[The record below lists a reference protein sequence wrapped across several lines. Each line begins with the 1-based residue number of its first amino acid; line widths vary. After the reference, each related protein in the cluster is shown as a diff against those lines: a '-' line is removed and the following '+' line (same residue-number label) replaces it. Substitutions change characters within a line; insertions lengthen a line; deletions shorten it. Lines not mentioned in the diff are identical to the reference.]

1 MAAIG
6 QLEPEIIW
14 SPQKG
19 PQTYL
24 ISCPVGDL
32 FFGGA
37 RGGGKSS
44 GCIGKWISHAAK
56 YGDKAHGVF
65 FRRSFPE
72 LEEVQKQ
79 MMDLLPRLGATYKAQ
94 SRTWV
99 MSNGATIKLRFLDND
114 ADANKYQGFSLTIVI
129 FDELG
134 NWPSPEPIDK
144 IRATLRSPHGVPCQM
159 ISTGNPG
166 GVGAHWIKKRYIE
179 PAPPMTPFFD
189 EEARQQ
195 RVFIPSS
202 LKDNQ
207 ALLKNDP
214 GYIDRLRGSG
224 PLWLVKA
231 WLEGDWNTMPEGAML
246 KASWFNRYRI
256 PPANFTQIIL
266 SLDSSSK
273 AKELNAP
280 WSATIW
286 GIWDGNY
293 YLLDVWTRRAEYP
306 EGKRTVGNLML
317 KWRPNVTLIEDK
329 STGQSLIQEY
339 RLNGIEDGAGKKH
352 YFNIIGISP
361 TTDKITRMSIES
373 PAIESGRVWL
383 PESAPWLPEY
393 ELVMTTFPMS
403 SISDPVD
410 STSMFLKHQRE
421 HSGASWDD
429 VAVVGTKRVSSS
441 IDW

>member
-1 MAAIG
+1 MATDT
-6 QLEPEIIW
+6 QLKQEIIW

-19 PQTYL
+19 PQQHL
-24 ISCPVGDL
+24 ISCPVHDI
-32 FFGGA
+32 FFGGS
-37 RGGGKSS
+37 RGGGKTS
-44 GCIGKWISHAAK
+44 GVIGKWLSHASQ
-56 YGDKAHGVF
+56 YGSHASGIF

-79 MMDLLPRLGATYKAQ
+79 MTDLLPKLGAIYKAQ

-99 MSNGATIKLRFLDND
+99 MTNGATIKLRFLDND
-114 ADANKYQGFSLTIVI
+114 ADANKYQGFSVTLVI

-144 IRATLRSPHGVPCQM
+144 IRATLRSPYGVPCQM

-166 GVGAHWIKKRYIE
+166 GVGANWIKKRYID

-189 EEARQQ
+189 EMTRSH

-202 LKDNQ
+202 LKDNRK
-207 ALLKNDP
+207 LIESDP
-214 GYIDRLRGSG
+214 GYVDRLRASG

-246 KASWFNRYRI
+246 KAEWFQRYHAT
-256 PPANFTQIIL
+256 PANFEQIVL

-273 AKELNAP
+273 AKEINAP

-286 GIWDGNY
+286 GIWSGNY
-293 YLLDVWTRRAEYP
+293 YLLYVLTKRMEYP

-317 KWRPNVTLIEDK
+317 RWRPNVTLIEDK

-339 RLNGIEDGAGKKH
+339 KLNGIEDEQGEKH
-352 YFNIIGISP
+352 YFSIIPIEPEG
-361 TTDKITRMSIES
+361 DKLTRMSVES

-393 ELVMTTFPMS
+393 ELTMTTFPMS
-403 SISDPVD
+403 AISDPVD
-410 STSMFLKHQRE
+410 STSQFLKWSRE
-421 HSGASWDD
+421 SARPKKK
-429 VAVVGTKRVSSS
+429 AVPAVSYST
-441 IDW
+441 W